1 MGTPNPQQRVSKQPS
16 LAMEIT
22 HKHPVRPGSSS
33 NRVKIEMDISQR
45 MTSSN
50 KSTTQL
56 TSSKI
61 GPMVLQRAFSCSI
74 MRRVIKS
81 VLTMHYPLE
90 K

>member
-1 MGTPNPQQRVSKQPS
+1 MGMPNPQQRVSKQPS
-16 LAMEIT
+16 LAMQIT
-22 HKHPVRPGSSS
+22 HKQPVRPESSS
-33 NRVKIEMDISQR
+33 NLVKIEMDISQQ

-61 GPMVLQRAFSCSI
+61 GPMVLQWAFSCSI
-74 MRRVIKS
+74 MCRAIKS
-81 VLTMHYPLE
+81 VLTMHYLLE